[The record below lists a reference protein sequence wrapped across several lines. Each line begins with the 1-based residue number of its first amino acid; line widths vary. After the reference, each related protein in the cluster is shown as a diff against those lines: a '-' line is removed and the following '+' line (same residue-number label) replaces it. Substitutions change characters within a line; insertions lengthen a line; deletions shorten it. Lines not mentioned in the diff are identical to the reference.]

1 MRVGYD
7 DLIEPTAGSC
17 VSEGSQEK
25 RLLMEMKIITH
36 PIGRPVGRLVR
47 RLVGLCIVATLISG
61 IVPGQEKQKHSSDL
75 SPKKLREME
84 KHGLR
89 PPSSGPSF
97 FIGPI
102 EGSLLFSVLLGDGS
116 GRTVSGSF
124 NEHQIEVF
132 EAVLQAAKD
141 FALNDE
147 SVGTS
152 APITTRLMEQHEW
165 SLFVDVSK
173 INKQSRLYV
182 SLVSVSGR
190 MTAPAGEITRGG
202 KNEQAPLLFDIL
214 SRVRDARAGIKPQQ

>member
-1 MRVGYD
+1 
-7 DLIEPTAGSC
+7 
-17 VSEGSQEK
+17 
-25 RLLMEMKIITH
+25 METKFIIR
-36 PIGRPVGRLVR
+36 PLGRRIGRLVG

-61 IVPGQEKQKHSSDL
+61 IVQGQEKQKPSSDL
-75 SPKKLREME
+75 SQKKLREME

-89 PPSSGPSF
+89 PPSSGGPSF

-102 EGSLLFSVLLGDGS
+102 EGGQLFSVLLADGS

-141 FALNDE
+141 FALTDE

-152 APITTRLMEQHEW
+152 AAITTRLMDQHEW

-190 MTAPAGEITRGG
+190 ITAQAGEITRGS
-202 KNEQAPLLFDIL
+202 KNEQNPLLFDIL

>member
-1 MRVGYD
+1 METKFITR
-7 DLIEPTAGSC
+7 PT
-17 VSEGSQEK
+17 
-25 RLLMEMKIITH
+25 
-36 PIGRPVGRLVR
+36 GRLVGSIFG
-47 RLVGLCIVATLISG
+47 RLVGLCILATLISA
-61 IVPGQEKQKHSSDL
+61 IVPGQTKQKHSADL

-89 PPSSGPSF
+89 PPSAGPSF

-102 EGSLLFSVLLGDGS
+102 EGSPLFSVLLADGS
-116 GRTVSGSF
+116 GSTVSGSF

-141 FALNDE
+141 FALNEE
-147 SVGTS
+147 SVGKS
-152 APITTRLMEQHEW
+152 APIITRLMEQHEW

-173 INKQSRLYV
+173 INKQSKIYV

-202 KNEQAPLLFDIL
+202 KNEQPPLLFDIL
-214 SRVRDARAGIKPQQ
+214 SRVHDARAGVKPQQ

>member
-1 MRVGYD
+1 
-7 DLIEPTAGSC
+7 
-17 VSEGSQEK
+17 
-25 RLLMEMKIITH
+25 METKFIIR
-36 PIGRPVGRLVR
+36 PLGRRVGRLVG
-47 RLVGLCIVATLISG
+47 RLVGLCIVASLISG
-61 IVPGQEKQKHSSDL
+61 IVPGQEKQKPSSDL
-75 SPKKLREME
+75 SQKKLREME

-89 PPSSGPSF
+89 PPSSGGPSF
-97 FIGPI
+97 FIGPV
-102 EGSLLFSVLLGDGS
+102 EGSQLFSVLLADGS

-141 FALNDE
+141 FALTDE

-152 APITTRLMEQHEW
+152 AAITTRLMDQHEW

-190 MTAPAGEITRGG
+190 MTTPAGEITRGS
-202 KNEQAPLLFDIL
+202 KNEQNPLLFDIL

>member
-1 MRVGYD
+1 MNPPKARAFYKGNRGD
-7 DLIEPTAGSC
+7 II
-17 VSEGSQEK
+17 
-25 RLLMEMKIITH
+25 LMETKFITR
-36 PIGRPVGRLVR
+36 PTGSLVSRLFGRFI
-47 RLVGLCIVATLISG
+47 GLCIVATLISG
-61 IVPGQEKQKHSSDL
+61 IAPGQEKQKHSSDL

-102 EGSLLFSVLLGDGS
+102 EGSQLFSVLLADGS
-116 GRTVSGSF
+116 GRSVSGSF

-173 INKQSRLYV
+173 VNKQSRLYV

-214 SRVRDARAGIKPQQ
+214 SRVRDARAGVKPQQ